1 MATERIQIVGIE
13 ISEGVGKT
21 SGKAYSMGTIHT
33 MTALAPP
40 MGQAD
45 NVAKG
50 FMGDKFS
57 CDVTVLRKVQHLPF
71 PLTAE
76 VDVQNVMRF
85 GKREAIVVDI
95 RPGSIETRKA

>member
-1 MATERIQIVGIE
+1 MSTERMQIIGIE

-40 MGQAD
+40 TGQAD

-50 FMGDKFS
+50 FMGDKLS

-71 PLTAE
+71 PIVAE
-76 VDVQNVMRF
+76 VDTQNVMRF
-85 GKREAIVVDI
+85 GKRETIVIDV
-95 RPGSIETRKA
+95 RPADVVKKSA